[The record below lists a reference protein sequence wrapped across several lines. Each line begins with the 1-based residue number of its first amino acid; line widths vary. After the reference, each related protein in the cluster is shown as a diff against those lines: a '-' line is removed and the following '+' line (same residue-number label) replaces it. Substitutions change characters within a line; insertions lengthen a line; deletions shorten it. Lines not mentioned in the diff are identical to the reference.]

1 MRKNEIEKKLK
12 TAISN
17 ATPEVLEN
25 ILNECN
31 NKKGFE
37 ESMEIVKKEEKP
49 KKEFNIKNIFSNKLA
64 GVVVMAMICLVG
76 ILGYVQYDS
85 NYKIDSIV
93 DFDVNPSV
101 EFEVNKKEKVIGV
114 NALNED
120 GKKIIGDMDLI
131 NTDIEVATNAI
142 AGSMLRNGYLTEEAN
157 SILVSVKNADEEKGN
172 ALQEKISTQ
181 IDQLLKEYSINGA
194 ILTQMYNDDDETK
207 SIAEQYNLS
216 QGKASLINQLLKA
229 ELKDAKGNVL
239 TAEAL
244 SGLTIN
250 DLNLLLT
257 SKQTQLSSVHTMGS
271 ASESSYI
278 GREKAKEIALNH
290 AKVAESAVS
299 RIEVEFDYDDGKL
312 VYEVDF
318 RNGNIEYDYEIDAVT
333 GVVLQSERE
342 NDGSDGDSNYDDT
355 DYGANNDGVTDYG
368 TSNYDDTD
376 YGPNNDG
383 VTDYGT
389 SNYDDTDYGPNNDGV
404 TDYGTSNYDDTDYGP
419 NGDGVTD
426 YTSNTNSGNNSKP
439 STNKPSNN
447 TNYDDGN
454 TNYDSGNS
462 NYSDSA
468 YDNDSGYD
476 SDSKYDN

>member
-17 ATPEVLEN
+17 ATPEILEN

-37 ESMEIVKKEEKP
+37 ESMEIVKKEEKT

-76 ILGYVQYDS
+76 IFGYVQYDS

-278 GREKAKEIALNH
+278 GREKAKEIVLNH

-333 GVVLQSERE
+333 GDVLQSERE

>member
-76 ILGYVQYDS
+76 IFGYVQYDS

-229 ELKDAKGNVL
+229 ELKDAKGNAL

-290 AKVAESAVS
+290 AKVTESAVS

-318 RNGNIEYDYEIDAVT
+318 RNGNIEYDCEIGPGT
-333 GVVLQSERE
+333 PQVLQSERE